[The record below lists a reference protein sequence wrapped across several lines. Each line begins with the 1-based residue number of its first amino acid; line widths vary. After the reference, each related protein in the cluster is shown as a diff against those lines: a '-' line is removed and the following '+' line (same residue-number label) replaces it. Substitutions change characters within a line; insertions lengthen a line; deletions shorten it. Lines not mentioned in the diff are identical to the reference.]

1 MKNQI
6 LLLLFILTFSC
17 TEQATKTET
26 TQAVEAPKTV
36 GFMAGNESVKWALG
50 SDEAIDVWV
59 KWCEYHNTQE
69 IDKIM
74 ALAADNIEVSG
85 PEGEYIKGK
94 EALKGFLEGWLGA
107 ANPKFRQQWATAV
120 TNPNGNGMQWIHNAY
135 MVDMTID
142 GQQVSER
149 HFAAVGVKD
158 DLIQQFWIYS
168 GKLPASE

>member
-6 LLLLFILTFSC
+6 LLLLLVLTFSC
-17 TEQATKTET
+17 TEQATKTDT
-26 TQAVEAPKTV
+26 THVEVPKTV

-50 SDEAIDVWV
+50 SDEAIDIWAKWV
-59 KWCEYHNTQE
+59 AYHNTQE

-85 PEGEYIKGK
+85 PEGEQIKGK

-107 ANPKFRQQWATAV
+107 ANPKFKQQWATAV
-120 TNPNGNGMQWIHNAY
+120 TDPNGNGMQWIHNAY

-142 GQQVSER
+142 GELITER

-158 DLIQQFWIYS
+158 NLIQQFWIYS
-168 GKLPASE
+168 GKLPGSE

>member
-6 LLLLFILTFSC
+6 LLLLLVLAFGC

-94 EALKGFLEGWLGA
+94 EALKGLSRGLARCCQSQIQTTMGHRRDRSQ
-107 ANPKFRQQWATAV
+107 RQWDAMDTQCIY
-120 TNPNGNGMQWIHNAY
+120 G
-135 MVDMTID
+135 
-142 GQQVSER
+142 R
-149 HFAAVGVKD
+149 HD
-158 DLIQQFWIYS
+158 H
-168 GKLPASE
+168 

>member
-6 LLLLFILTFSC
+6 LLLLIVLAFGC

-50 SDEAIDVWV
+50 SDEAIDVWA
-59 KWCEYHNTQE
+59 KWVEYHNAKE
-69 IDKIM
+69 INKILS
-74 ALAADNIEVSG
+74 LAADNIEING
-85 PEGEYIKGK
+85 PEVEYIKGK
-94 EALKGFLEGWLGA
+94 EALKGFLEGWLTA

-120 TNPNGNGMQWIHNAY
+120 TDPNGNGMQWIHNAY
-135 MVDMTID
+135 MVDMTIE

-149 HFAAVGVKD
+149 HFAAEGVKEN
-158 DLIQQFWIYS
+158 LIQPFWIYF

>member
-6 LLLLFILTFSC
+6 LLLLLVLTFSC
-17 TEQATKTET
+17 TEQATKPDITH
-26 TQAVEAPKTV
+26 VENPKTV

-50 SDEAIDVWV
+50 SDEAIDIWAKWV
-59 KWCEYHNTQE
+59 AYHNTQE

-85 PEGEYIKGK
+85 PEGEQIKGK

-107 ANPKFRQQWATAV
+107 ANPKFKQQWATAV
-120 TNPNGNGMQWIHNAY
+120 TDPNGNGMQWIHNAY

-142 GQQVSER
+142 GELITER

-158 DLIQQFWIYS
+158 NLIQQFWIYS
-168 GKLPASE
+168 GKLPGSE

>member
-6 LLLLFILTFSC
+6 LLLLLVLTFSC
-17 TEQATKTET
+17 TEQATKTDT
-26 TQAVEAPKTV
+26 TQAVEVPKTV

-50 SDEAIDVWV
+50 SDDAIDIWAKWV
-59 KWCEYHNTQE
+59 EYHNTQE

-74 ALAADNIEVSG
+74 ALAADNIQING

-107 ANPKFRQQWATAV
+107 ANPKFKQQWATAV
-120 TNPNGNGMQWIHNAY
+120 TDPNGNGMQWIHNAY
-135 MVDMTID
+135 KVDMTID
-142 GQQVSER
+142 GELITER
-149 HFAAVGVKD
+149 HFAAVGVKEN
-158 DLIQQFWIYS
+158 LIQQFWIYS

>member
-6 LLLLFILTFSC
+6 LLLLLVLTFSC
-17 TEQATKTET
+17 TEQATKTDT

-50 SDEAIDVWV
+50 SDEAIDIWAKWV
-59 KWCEYHNTQE
+59 AYHNTQE

-74 ALAADNIEVSG
+74 ALAADNIQING
-85 PEGEYIKGK
+85 PEGEQIKGK

-107 ANPKFRQQWATAV
+107 ANPKFKQQWATAV
-120 TNPNGNGMQWIHNAY
+120 TDPNGNGMQWIHNAY

-142 GQQVSER
+142 GELITER

-158 DLIQQFWIYS
+158 NLIQQFGIYS
-168 GKLPASE
+168 GKLPGSE